1 MGIYHD
7 CIMPSI
13 SWLALIYLYN
23 FVGENVE
30 THLSPYDLN
39 TLTDNTNMFVLNSV
53 VEYIT

>member
-7 CIMPSI
+7 CIMPNI
-13 SWLALIYLYN
+13 SWLALIYLYT
-23 FVGENVE
+23 FMDENVE